1 VKTLKRIVSFICVLL
16 LAALLLP
23 AGGFADGNHP
33 ITLTVVCDPE
43 PELEGEGTI
52 ETLLFTIRNTG
63 NEDYTL
69 EKAKLSGGFEDRTLS
84 LDERITVL
92 AGDTKEFRLSDVP
105 VREEQLD
112 TDVTYTLS
120 WEEPELTV
128 DPETG
133 DGLVIRH
140 TREAQAVIRIQKFVV
155 PELTVSC
162 EAKTARVRAGETFTV
177 TYTVTNDTKFDISGL
192 RLYDPEQSMLSI
204 PLESGDLYAGETRTV
219 DATYTMDRAD
229 MKFTPVCEYV
239 VRAREMTTRAE
250 TTLTVESVVTE
261 LTISVQPY
269 PATREGTT
277 FAVTVKNA
285 GNKTV
290 TVVQLYDEINT
301 PIDEPFDLAPEQS
314 KVLSFTVP
322 SAVSAGTIRSVGFHC
337 TALDCFGDAFTVTD
351 PNRYDAV
358 PFVDSGD
365 VNISLY
371 VTLLRAFYDDN
382 GKLCGAI
389 RFELRNYSDVSVTNA
404 ELYEDTLFGTITS
417 FDTLRAGETYHDES
431 FQLDG
436 VSALSF
442 RLKASDPAGQTYE
455 TEPIPLDLSDLK
467 ALADQSDEPVYVY
480 PTNPYMN
487 ELGTRWAKILKI
499 AAIIVL
505 AVAAVCAVIGVSLW
519 IVERR
524 LKAKLPPRIEED
536 METALRSTKRR
547 VGDQLFGDAPTEQFG
562 YTAPIKFRNYGELSE
577 EEKEERNA
585 LYREKLREN
594 LEQWN
599 AEAVTD
605 ATAAFDKPDR
615 PASDSSDATAAFRRP
630 ATDAAQPSEQTVLF
644 DRPNTDAPQPSEQT
658 VLFDHPNTDTP
669 QPSEQTAAFTRPAR
683 GPLLQNFEPDPEP
696 VIVPEPVTVLE
707 PVPVIVPEAEVLPE
721 PGTAP
726 AIEPEEIPEPEPVS
740 EEISEPEPASEPAS
754 EPEPESVPQKSAYA
768 PYTFEEKPKPAR
780 RAVKRDG
787 VRRMNG

>member
-1 VKTLKRIVSFICVLL
+1 MNALKRIMSFICILL
-16 LAALLLP
+16 LAALVLP
-23 AGGFADGNHP
+23 AGGFAEGNHP

-43 PELEGEGTI
+43 PELEGAGTI

-63 NEDYTL
+63 DADYTL
-69 EKAKLSGGFEDRTLS
+69 ENAKLSGGFEDRTLS

-92 AGDTKEFRLSDVP
+92 AGATKEFRLSDVP
-105 VREEQLD
+105 VREDQLD
-112 TDVTYTLS
+112 ADVTYTLS
-120 WEEPELTV
+120 WEEPELSV

-133 DGLVIRH
+133 EGLVIRH
-140 TREAQAVIRIQKFVV
+140 TREASAVIRIEKFVV

-162 EAKTARVRAGETFTV
+162 ATETARVRSGETFTV
-177 TYTVTNDTKFDISGL
+177 TYTVTNDTKFDVSGL

-204 PLESGDLYAGETRTV
+204 PLESGELIAGEIRTV

-261 LTISVQPY
+261 LSLSVQPY

-277 FAVTVKNA
+277 FAVTVKNT

-290 TVVQLYDEINT
+290 TDVQLYDEINT
-301 PIDEPFDLAPEQS
+301 AIDEPFDLAPEQS
-314 KVLSFTVP
+314 KVVSFTVP
-322 SAVSAGTIRSVGFHC
+322 SAVSAGAIRSVGFHC
-337 TALDCFGDAFTVTD
+337 TAVDCFGDTFTVTD

-389 RFELRNYSDVSVTNA
+389 RFELRNYSNVNVVNA
-404 ELYEDTLFGTITS
+404 ELYEDTLFGTITA

-455 TEPIPLDLSDLK
+455 TQPITLDLSDLK

-487 ELGTRWAKILKI
+487 ELGTRWTRILRI

-505 AVAAVCAVIGVSLW
+505 AVAALCAVIGVSLW
-519 IVERR
+519 IVERGI
-524 LKAKLPPRIEED
+524 KAKLPPRIEED
-536 METALRSTKRR
+536 METALRATKRR
-547 VGDQLFGDAPTEQFG
+547 MGDQLFGDAPTEQFG

-577 EEKEERNA
+577 KEREERNA

-594 LEQWN
+594 LDQRN
-599 AEAVTD
+599 AEAV
-605 ATAAFDKPDR
+605 
-615 PASDSSDATAAFRRP
+615 SDATAAFQKPDPDESVSASAVSDATAAFARP
-630 ATDAAQPSEQTVLF
+630 ATDEPPAEQTVLF
-644 DRPNTDAPQPSEQT
+644 ERPNQEEQPP
-658 VLFDHPNTDTP
+658 L
-669 QPSEQTAAFTRPAR
+669 EQTAAFTRPAR
-683 GPLLQNFEPDPEP
+683 GPLLQNFEPEPEP
-696 VIVPEPVTVLE
+696 EIVPEPV
-707 PVPVIVPEAEVLPE
+707 PVILPE
-721 PGTAP
+721 PA
-726 AIEPEEIPEPEPVS
+726 PEENPTQAPVPEENPEPEPAP
-740 EEISEPEPASEPAS
+740 EENPTP
-754 EPEPESVPQKSAYA
+754 EPEPETKPYA
-768 PYTFEEKPKPAR
+768 PYTFREKPKPAR
-780 RAVKRDG
+780 RPVKRAG
-787 VRRMNG
+787 IRRMNG